1 MKTKAHQQTTEGIP
15 VNGDVLRWAR
25 ETAGLSIDDAIKK
38 IDRKGVTYETI
49 LAWEAEIESP
59 TYTQLE
65 RLAYEIYKRP
75 LAIFF
80 FPEPPEE
87 VTPKQSFRTLPDYE
101 IEIMPSAM
109 RMLLRKASV
118 FQLNLYELY
127 ESVNPATK
135 PIVQNLSF
143 APNVSAIEMAKTVRE
158 YLSVTVEEQSSWKNT
173 DKALKV
179 WREKL
184 ETHGVFVFKDAF
196 HTDQFSGF
204 CLYDENF
211 PVIYVNNSKPRT
223 RQIFTLF
230 HELAHLLFKTGGI
243 DTRIDDY
250 IDYLEGDNKQI
261 EILCNKFAGEFLVPT
276 GVLDLKLINT
286 RIDDSLITEL
296 AGFFQ
301 VSREVILRR
310 IFDKGLINQKYYD
323 DKVSALVREWESTS
337 KSGKGGGGNYYST
350 QGAYLGGKY
359 IEKAFS
365 SYYQQ
370 RISSER
376 LADYLG
382 VKVKNLNG
390 MESLLYSKGNAA

>member
-1 MKTKAHQQTTEGIP
+1 MKAHQRMTESIP

-25 ETAGLSIDDAIKK
+25 ETAGFTVDGVVAKL
-38 IDRKGVTYETI
+38 DRKSITYETV

-59 TYTQLE
+59 TYPQLE

-75 LAIFF
+75 LALFF

-87 VTPKQSFRTLPDYE
+87 STPKQSFRTLPDYE
-101 IEIMPSAM
+101 IEIMPTAM
-109 RMLLRKASV
+109 RMLLRKARV

-127 ESVNPATK
+127 ENVNPATK
-135 PIVQNLSF
+135 PIVQDFSF
-143 APNVSAIEMAKTVRE
+143 NPDVSAVEMAKIIRD
-158 YLSVTVEEQSSWKNT
+158 YFSVTIEQQSSWKDT
-173 DKALKV
+173 DKALKF
-179 WREKL
+179 WREKI
-184 ETHGVFVFKDAF
+184 EAHGIFIFKDAF

-204 CLYDENF
+204 CLYDEQF
-211 PVIYVNNSKPRT
+211 PVIYINNSKPRT
-223 RQIFTLF
+223 RQIFTIF

-276 GVLDLKLINT
+276 EDFNLRLKST
-286 RIDDSLITEL
+286 FIDDSIIEEL
-296 AGFFQ
+296 ARFYH
-301 VSREVILRR
+301 VSREVILRKV
-310 IFDKGLINQKYYD
+310 FDKGLVSQRYYD
-323 DKVSALVREWESTS
+323 EKVSAWERVSAS
-337 KSGKGGGGNYYST
+337 KGSGGNYYLT
-350 QGAYLGGKY
+350 QGVYLGGKY

-370 RISSER
+370 RITSER

-390 MESLLYSKGNAA
+390 MESLLYSNGNTA

>member
-1 MKTKAHQQTTEGIP
+1 MKAHQQTTEGVP

-25 ETAGLSIDDAIKK
+25 ETAGLSIDDVIEKL
-38 IDRKGVTYETI
+38 DRKGITYETV

-59 TYTQLE
+59 TYAQLE
-65 RLAYEIYKRP
+65 RLAYEVYKRP
-75 LAIFF
+75 LAMFF

-87 VTPKQSFRTLPDYE
+87 ITPKQSFRTLPDYE

-109 RMLLRKASV
+109 RMLVRKASV

-127 ESVNPATK
+127 ENVNPATK

-143 APNVSAIEMAKTVRE
+143 ASNVSAVEMAKTVRE
-158 YLSVTVEEQSSWKNT
+158 YFSVTIEQQSSLNNT
-173 DKALKV
+173 DKALKF

-184 ETHGVFVFKDAF
+184 EAHGIFIFKDAF

-204 CLYDENF
+204 CLYDEQF
-211 PVIYVNNSKPRT
+211 PVIYVNNSKPQT
-223 RQIFTLF
+223 RQIFTIF

-276 GVLDLKLINT
+276 EDLNLRLKST
-286 RIDDSLITEL
+286 FIDDSVIEEL
-296 AGFFQ
+296 ARFYH
-301 VSREVILRR
+301 VSREVILRKF
-310 IFDKGLINQKYYD
+310 FDKGLVNQEYYD
-323 DKVSALVREWESTS
+323 GKVSAWGRESIS
-337 KSGKGGGGNYYST
+337 KSSKSGGGNYYST
-350 QGAYLGGKY
+350 QGTYLGGKY

-370 RISSER
+370 RITSER

-390 MESLLYSKGNAA
+390 MESLLYSKGNVA

>member
-1 MKTKAHQQTTEGIP
+1 MTEGVP

-25 ETAGLSIDDAIKK
+25 ETAGLNIDDVIEK
-38 IDRKGVTYETI
+38 IHRKGVTYETV

-59 TYTQLE
+59 TYAQLE

-75 LAIFF
+75 LAMFF

-87 VTPKQSFRTLPDYE
+87 ATPKQSFRTLPDYE

-109 RMLLRKASV
+109 RMLVRKASV

-127 ESVNPATK
+127 ENVNPATK
-135 PIVQNLSF
+135 QIIQDLSF
-143 APNVSAIEMAKTVRE
+143 NPSVSAVEMAKIVRE
-158 YLSVTVEEQSSWKNT
+158 YFSITIEQQSSWKDT
-173 DKALKV
+173 DKALKF

-184 ETHGVFVFKDAF
+184 EAHGIFVFKDAF

-204 CLYDENF
+204 CLYDEQF
-211 PVIYVNNSKPRT
+211 PVIYVNNSKPHT

-261 EILCNKFAGEFLVPT
+261 EVLCNKFAGEFLVPT
-276 GVLDLKLINT
+276 EDFNLRLKST
-286 RIDDSLITEL
+286 FIDDSLIEEL
-296 AGFFQ
+296 ARFYH

-310 IFDKGLINQKYYD
+310 ISDKGLINQKYYE
-323 DKVSALVREWESTS
+323 DKVSAWMRESVTKSS
-337 KSGKGGGGNYYST
+337 KSSGGNPYNT
-350 QGAYLGGKY
+350 KGAYLGKKY

-370 RISSER
+370 RITSER

-390 MESLLYSKGNAA
+390 MESLLYNKGNAA

>member
-1 MKTKAHQQTTEGIP
+1 MKTKVYQQTTEGIP

-25 ETAGLSIDDAIKK
+25 ETAGLSIDDVIEKLH
-38 IDRKGVTYETI
+38 RKGVTYETV

-75 LAIFF
+75 LAMFF

-101 IEIMPSAM
+101 IEIMPTAM
-109 RMLLRKASV
+109 RILVRKASV
-118 FQLNLYELY
+118 FQLNLYELF
-127 ESVNPATK
+127 ENVNPATK
-135 PIVQNLSF
+135 RIVNDLSF
-143 APNVSAIEMAKTVRE
+143 DPNVSAVEMAKTVRE
-158 YLSVTVEEQSSWKNT
+158 YFSVTIEQQSSWKNT
-173 DKALKV
+173 DNALKF

-184 ETHGVFVFKDAF
+184 EIYGIFVFKDAF
-196 HTDQFSGF
+196 HADQFSGF

-211 PVIYVNNSKPRT
+211 PVIYVNNSKPHT

-250 IDYLEGDNKQI
+250 INYLEGDNKQI
-261 EILCNKFAGEFLVPT
+261 EVLCNKFAGEFLVPT
-276 GVLDLKLINT
+276 GVLDLKLKNT
-286 RIDDSLITEL
+286 FIDDSSIEEL
-296 AGFFQ
+296 ARFFH
-301 VSREVILRR
+301 VSREVILRK
-310 IFDKGLINQKYYD
+310 IFDKGLINQKYYEE
-323 DKVSALVREWESTS
+323 KVSAWVRESTNKSS
-337 KSGKGGGGNYYST
+337 KSGGGNYYLT
-350 QGAYLGGKY
+350 QGAYLGGRY

-365 SYYQQ
+365 SYYRQQ
-370 RISSER
+370 ITSER

-390 MESLLYSKGNAA
+390 MESLLYSKENTA

>member
-1 MKTKAHQQTTEGIP
+1 MKTKVHQQITESIP

-38 IDRKGVTYETI
+38 IDRKSVTYKTI

-65 RLAYEIYKRP
+65 RLAYEVYKRP
-75 LAIFF
+75 LAMFF

-127 ESVNPATK
+127 ESANPAIK
-135 PIVQNLSF
+135 PIVQSLSF
-143 APNVSAIEMAKTVRE
+143 SPNVSAVEMAKTVRE
-158 YLSVTVEEQSSWKNT
+158 YFSVTIEEQSSWKNT

-184 ETHGVFVFKDAF
+184 EAHGVFVFKDAF
-196 HTDQFSGF
+196 HTDQVSGF

-211 PVIYVNNSKPRT
+211 PVIYVNNSKPHT

-261 EILCNKFAGEFLVPT
+261 ETLCNKFAGEFLVPT
-276 GVLDLKLINT
+276 EALDLKLKNMM
-286 RIDDSLITEL
+286 RIDDSSIEEL
-296 AGFFQ
+296 AGFFH

-323 DKVSALVREWESTS
+323 DKVSVWVRELTNKSS
-337 KSGKGGGGNYYST
+337 KSGGGNYYST

-359 IEKAFS
+359 IEKAFT
-365 SYYQQ
+365 SYYRQQ
-370 RISSER
+370 ITSER

-390 MESLLYSKGNAA
+390 MESLLYTKENIA

>member
-1 MKTKAHQQTTEGIP
+1 MKTKVHQQTTEGIP

-25 ETAGLSIDDAIKK
+25 ETAGLSIDDVIKK
-38 IDRKGVTYETI
+38 IGRKGVSYETV

-65 RLAYEIYKRP
+65 RLAYEVYKRP
-75 LAIFF
+75 LAMFF

-87 VTPKQSFRTLPDYE
+87 TTPKQSFRTLPDYE

-109 RMLLRKASV
+109 RMLVRKASV
-118 FQLNLYELY
+118 FQLNLYELF
-127 ESVNPATK
+127 ENINPATK
-135 PIVQNLSF
+135 QITQDLSF
-143 APNVSAIEMAKTVRE
+143 APNVSAVEMAKNVRE
-158 YLSVTVEEQSSWKNT
+158 YFSVTIEEQSSWKT
-173 DKALKV
+173 IDKAFKF

-184 ETHGVFVFKDAF
+184 ESNGIFVFKDAF

-204 CLYDENF
+204 CLYDKNF
-211 PVIYVNNSKPRT
+211 PVIYVNNSNPPT

-250 IDYLEGDNKQI
+250 INYLEGDSMQI
-261 EILCNKFAGEFLVPT
+261 EVLCNKFAGEFLVPT
-276 GVLDLKLINT
+276 EYFNLRLKNRT
-286 RIDDSLITEL
+286 IDDSMIEEL
-296 AGFFQ
+296 AHFFH
-301 VSREVILRR
+301 VSREVILLRLL
-310 IFDKGLINQKYYD
+310 DKKLINQKYYEEKVNAWREFI
-323 DKVSALVREWESTS
+323 DKSS
-337 KSGKGGGGNYYST
+337 KSGQGNYYSN
-350 QGAYLGGKY
+350 QGVYLGKKY

-365 SYYQQ
+365 SYYRQQ
-370 RISSER
+370 ITSER

-390 MESLLYSKGNAA
+390 MESLLYRKGNTA

>member
-1 MKTKAHQQTTEGIP
+1 MKTKAHQQTTESIP

-38 IDRKGVTYETI
+38 IDRKGVTYETV

-75 LAIFF
+75 LAMFF

-127 ESVNPATK
+127 ESVNPAIK

-158 YLSVTVEEQSSWKNT
+158 YFSVTVEEQSSWKNT

-223 RQIFTLF
+223 RQLFTLF

-276 GVLDLKLINT
+276 GVLDLKLKNA
-286 RIDDSLITEL
+286 RIDDSLIEEL

-323 DKVSALVREWESTS
+323 DKVSTWVRESTS

-370 RISSER
+370 RITSER

>member
-1 MKTKAHQQTTEGIP
+1 MKTKVHQQTTEGIP

-25 ETAGLSIDDAIKK
+25 ETAGLSIDDVIEKLH
-38 IDRKGVTYETI
+38 RKGVTYETV

-75 LAIFF
+75 LAMFF

-109 RMLLRKASV
+109 RILVRKASV
-118 FQLNLYELY
+118 FQLNLYELF
-127 ESVNPATK
+127 ENVNPATK
-135 PIVQNLSF
+135 RIVNDLSF
-143 APNVSAIEMAKTVRE
+143 DPNVSAVEMAKTVRE
-158 YLSVTVEEQSSWKNT
+158 YFSVTIEQQSSWKNT
-173 DKALKV
+173 DNALKF

-184 ETHGVFVFKDAF
+184 EIHGVFVFKDAF

-211 PVIYVNNSKPRT
+211 PVIYVNNSKPHT

-250 IDYLEGDNKQI
+250 INYLEGDNKQI
-261 EILCNKFAGEFLVPT
+261 EVLCNKFAGEFLVPT
-276 GVLDLKLINT
+276 GVLDLKLKNT
-286 RIDDSLITEL
+286 FIDDSSIEEL
-296 AGFFQ
+296 ARFFH
-301 VSREVILRR
+301 VSREVILRK
-310 IFDKGLINQKYYD
+310 IFDKGLINQKYYEE
-323 DKVSALVREWESTS
+323 KVSTWVRESTNKSS
-337 KSGKGGGGNYYST
+337 KSGGGNYYLT
-350 QGAYLGGKY
+350 QGAYLGDRY

-365 SYYQQ
+365 SYYRQQ
-370 RISSER
+370 ITSER

-390 MESLLYSKGNAA
+390 MESLLYSKENTA

>member
-1 MKTKAHQQTTEGIP
+1 MKTKVPQTTEDIP

-25 ETAGLSIDDAIKK
+25 ETAGLSIDEVIEKLH
-38 IDRKGVTYETI
+38 RKGVTYETV

-75 LAIFF
+75 LAMFF
-80 FPEPPEE
+80 FPAPPEE
-87 VTPKQSFRTLPDYE
+87 VTPKKSFRTLPDYE

-109 RMLLRKASV
+109 RMLLRKAGV

-127 ESVNPATK
+127 ENVNPSTR

-143 APNVSAIEMAKTVRE
+143 APNVSAVEMAKTVRE
-158 YLSVTVEEQSSWKNT
+158 YFSISIEEQSSWKNP
-173 DKALKV
+173 DKAFKF
-179 WREKL
+179 WRERL
-184 ETHGVFVFKDAF
+184 EAHGVFVFKDAF

-211 PVIYVNNSKPRT
+211 PIIYVNNSKSHT

-243 DTRIDDY
+243 DSRIDDY
-250 IDYLEGDNKQI
+250 IDYLEGDNRRI
-261 EILCNKFAGEFLVPT
+261 EILCNKFAGEFLVPS
-276 GVLDLKLINT
+276 GVLELKLKNSF
-286 RIDDSLITEL
+286 IDNSSIEEL
-296 AGFFQ
+296 AGFFH

-310 IFDKGLINQKYYD
+310 IFDKGLIDQKFYEA
-323 DKVSALVREWESTS
+323 KVSAWERESTNKGS
-337 KSGKGGGGNYYST
+337 KSGGGNYYLT
-350 QGAYLGGKY
+350 QGTYLGGKY

-365 SYYQQ
+365 SYYRQQ
-370 RISSER
+370 ITSER

-390 MESLLYSKGNAA
+390 MESLIYSKENTA

>member
-1 MKTKAHQQTTEGIP
+1 MKMKAHQQATEGIP

-25 ETAGLSIDDAIKK
+25 ETAGLSIDDVIEKLH
-38 IDRKGVTYETI
+38 RKGVTYKTV

-75 LAIFF
+75 LAMFF

-87 VTPKQSFRTLPDYE
+87 ATPKQSFRTLPDYE

-109 RMLLRKASV
+109 RMLLRKARV
-118 FQLNLYELY
+118 FQLNLYELF
-127 ESVNPATK
+127 ENVNPAAK
-135 PIVQNLSF
+135 RIVQDLSF
-143 APNVSAIEMAKTVRE
+143 NPNVSAVEMAKTVRE
-158 YLSVTVEEQSSWKNT
+158 YFSVTIEQQSSLKST
-173 DKALKV
+173 DKALKF

-204 CLYDENF
+204 CLYDDNF
-211 PVIYVNNSKPRT
+211 PVIYVNNSKSFT
-223 RQIFTLF
+223 RQIFTIF

-261 EILCNKFAGEFLVPT
+261 EIICNKFAGEFLVPT
-276 GVLDLKLINT
+276 EDLNLRLKST
-286 RIDDSLITEL
+286 FIDDSTIEEL
-296 AGFFQ
+296 ARFYQ
-301 VSREVILRR
+301 VSREVILRKV
-310 IFDKGLINQKYYD
+310 FDKGLVNQKYYD
-323 DKVSALVREWESTS
+323 EKVSAWVRESTS
-337 KSGKGGGGNYYST
+337 KSSKSGGGNYYST

-370 RISSER
+370 RITSER